1 MSYKVLL
8 IDDQYE
14 SAPLKAFV
22 LNASLEGIEIDCV
35 GFHKEGIE
43 VLKND
48 KQGVYQAV
56 ILDATGYLSAQDFEA
71 GKDLNN
77 VGLTH
82 TLHYLERVKSERVI
96 PWFIYSGQEKNF
108 GNLEFEGTIK
118 LYQSDYKFGRSAI
131 CYYRKSLDE
140 NALFED
146 IKVEVEKLLRTRVL
160 LQYDNVFNVIH
171 EIPNLEKHRFT
182 LIEILEDLHKI
193 QDYTRVR
200 KVIESL
206 FQSLAD
212 VHILP
217 NDFTKEAG
225 WINGASRF
233 LSCNH
238 KDFDFLEP
246 DFIHPTICETL
257 YRILNTIQ
265 DASHNEGALRY
276 KVDEY
281 SKLHTSGYLYQS
293 VVYALLEIICY
304 FGDLIKNNLDKE
316 KNQSRWKRKEFVKD
330 TTGFIEGVLEKIN
343 DKGWGTV
350 KCLDGKVVDLHPKSI
365 ERFQLQVGETFSVL
379 SEFVEEKNKYH
390 IKNIKK
396 NNG

>member
-14 SAPLKAFV
+14 SAPLQDFV

-43 VLKND
+43 ILKND
-48 KQGVYQAV
+48 KQRVYQAV
-56 ILDATGYLSAQDFEA
+56 ILDATGYKSQQDFED

-82 TLHYLERVKSERVI
+82 SLRYLEGLKSERVI
-96 PWFIYSGQEKNF
+96 PWFIYSGAPRNI
-108 GNLEFEGTIK
+108 GNDEFVENIK
-118 LYQSDYKFGRSAI
+118 AYQIDYKFGRPAI
-131 CYYRKSLDE
+131 CYYIKSQDE

-146 IKVEVEKLLRTRVL
+146 IKVEVDKLLRTRVL
-160 LQYDNVFNVIH
+160 LQYADVFNVIQG
-171 EIPNLEKHRFT
+171 IPNLEKHRST

-193 QDYTRVR
+193 QDYTRLR

-217 NDFTKEAG
+217 NDFTKESG
-225 WINGASRF
+225 WINGTSRF

-238 KDFDFLEP
+238 KNFDFFEP

-257 YRILNTIQ
+257 FRVLNTIQ

-281 SKLHTSGYLYQS
+281 GKLHSSGYLYQS

-304 FGDLIKNNLDKE
+304 FGDLIKNNPDGDKN
-316 KNQSRWKRKEFVKD
+316 KARWSRKEVLEVEAD
-330 TTGFIEGVLEKIN
+330 FIEAVLEKIN
-343 DKGWGTV
+343 VLGWGTV
-350 KCLDGKVVDLHPKSI
+350 KCIDGREVSLHPKSI
-365 ERFQLQVGETFSVL
+365 ENHNLKLQDKFEVL
-379 SEFVEEKNKYH
+379 LEYKEEKNKYH
-390 IKNIKK
+390 IINIKK

>member
-14 SAPLKAFV
+14 SAPLQNFV
-22 LNASLEGIEIDCV
+22 FNASLEGIEIDCV

-43 VLKND
+43 ILKND

-56 ILDATGYLSAQDFEA
+56 ILDATGYLSEQDFEA

-82 TLHYLERVKSERVI
+82 SLRYLEGVKSERVI

-108 GNLEFEGTIK
+108 GNSEFEGTIK
-118 LYQSDYKFGRSAI
+118 LYQSDYKFGRATIS
-131 CYYRKSLDE
+131 YYRKSLHE
-140 NALFED
+140 YALFED
-146 IKVEVEKLLRTRVL
+146 IKVEVDKLLRTRVL
-160 LQYDNVFNVIH
+160 LSYADVFNVIQGS
-171 EIPNLEKHRFT
+171 PNLEKPRSTF
-182 LIEILEDLHKI
+182 IEILEDLHKT

-217 NDFTKEAG
+217 NDFTKESG
-225 WINGASRF
+225 WINGTSRF

-293 VVYALLEIICY
+293 VVHALLEIVCY
-304 FGDLIKNNLDKE
+304 FGDLIKQNQDIE
-316 KNQSRWKRKEFVKD
+316 KNQSRWKKKEVVKD

-350 KCLDGKVVDLHPKSI
+350 KCIDGKEVSLHPKSI
-365 ERFQLQVGETFSVL
+365 ENYDLKVLETFWIL
-379 SEFVEEKNKYH
+379 LEFVEDKNKYH